1 MTEPTTLT
9 APVLVVVDHV
19 GGALT
24 APSAE
29 VLTLAR
35 TLAGPAGVAAAALT
49 DAPDLDALGR
59 YGVGTVHVPELD
71 GLSPEVT
78 AVAAEAVLAVAREVE
93 PAAVLLV
100 STFAGKELAAR
111 LAVALGS
118 GAIVDATGVAVTAD
132 GTLAVS
138 KTVLQGTWDTTCAVT
153 RGVPVVALKP
163 TAAEAVPAPSGAATA
178 VSVPVGFS
186 AGARAVRVVSRT
198 EHPRGGRA
206 PLSEAKVVVVGGRGV
221 DGDFTLVEELA
232 DELGAAVG
240 ATRVATDE
248 GWIEHSAQVGQTGV
262 TISPRLYIGAGV
274 SGAIHHTAGM
284 QAAETVV
291 AINNDPEAPIFE
303 MADLGVV
310 GDVSDVLSQAIAEL
324 RRLRQ
329 G

>member
-1 MTEPTTLT
+1 MTATLT

-24 APSAE
+24 SPSTE

-35 TLAGPAGVAAAALT
+35 TLAGPAGIAAVALT
-49 DAPDLDALGR
+49 DAPDLAALAR
-59 YGVGTVHVPELD
+59 YGASAVYVPELGD
-71 GLSPEVT
+71 LAPEVA
-78 AVAAEAVLAVAREVE
+78 AVAAEAVLAVVAQVA

-100 STFAGKELAAR
+100 STFAGKEVAAR
-111 LAVALGS
+111 LAVALAS
-118 GAIVDATGVAVTAD
+118 GAVVDATGVEVTD
-132 GTLAVS
+132 EGTLAAS
-138 KTVLQGTWDTTCAVT
+138 KTVLQGTWETTCAVT
-153 RGVPVVALKP
+153 RGVPVVAVKP
-163 TAAEAVPAPSGAATA
+163 AAVAAAEAPVDAA
-178 VSVPVGFS
+178 VVRVPVGFS
-186 AGARAVRVVSRT
+186 AGARAVRVLSRT
-198 EHPRGGRA
+198 EHPRGGRT
-206 PLSEAKVVVVGGRGV
+206 PLAEAKIVVVGGRGV

-232 DELGAAVG
+232 DELGGAVG

-274 SGAIHHTAGM
+274 SGAVHHTAGM
-284 QAAETVV
+284 QSAETIV
-291 AINNDPEAPIFE
+291 AINSDPEAPIFE

-310 GDVSDVLSQAIAEL
+310 GEVGDVLPQAIAEL